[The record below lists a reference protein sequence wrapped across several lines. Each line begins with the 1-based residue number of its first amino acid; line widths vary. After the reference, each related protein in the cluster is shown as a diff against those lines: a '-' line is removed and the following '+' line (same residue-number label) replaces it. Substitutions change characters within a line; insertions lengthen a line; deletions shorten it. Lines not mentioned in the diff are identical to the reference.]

1 MGTSPRRLAGY
12 ASIFDTPDRGRDIV
26 RRGAFQRAE
35 PHVPLLW
42 QHDPHRPIGRVD
54 MLREDGRGL
63 RVIASLSEGS
73 RIRMLPT
80 ALVIRAVPTLNRM
93 RSSVPPFF
101 MPLKRHPG
109 QRHYRQCRPS
119 GWQPVARGQ
128 AGAVR
133 NTRSARMA
141 AKAGQALPMP
151 RLVP

>member
-63 RVIASLSEGS
+63 RVIASLSDGS
-73 RIRMLPT
+73 RAADE
-80 ALVIRAVPTLNRM
+80 ALALLRGGALDGL
-93 RSSVPPFF
+93 SF
-101 MPLKRHPG
+101 G
-109 QRHYRQCRPS
+109 YR
-119 GWQPVARGQ
+119 VKKARGLPGGGREILDLDLVEVSLVTFPMHPRARVHALSVDTAFPQ
-128 AGAVR
+128 QPMETGA
-133 NTRSARMA
+133 
-141 AKAGQALPMP
+141 
-151 RLVP
+151 